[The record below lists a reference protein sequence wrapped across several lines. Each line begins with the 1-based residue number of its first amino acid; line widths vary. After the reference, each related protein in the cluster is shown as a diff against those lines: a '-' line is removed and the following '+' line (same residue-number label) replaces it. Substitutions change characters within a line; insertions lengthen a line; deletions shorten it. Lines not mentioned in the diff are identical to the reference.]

1 MKMDNVT
8 YTYPINDVPTV
19 ADVTVR
25 VSLASRVACV
35 GPNGAGKSTMIKL
48 LTGEIEPEVGD
59 VWKHPNARV
68 AYVAQHAFHHIEKH
82 LNKTANEYIRW
93 RYNGGDDKEALV
105 KDTMVLTEEEEARI
119 RKPIAIKHPE
129 FKDKNDNPIEM
140 KLVIEKLTGIRRESK
155 KVKEYEVKF
164 HGRSDDMNIFLNE
177 MFLEKNGF
185 EKLIKN
191 VDEKIAAR
199 AGLYQRPLT
208 QANVEK
214 HLEDVG
220 LDKEF
225 GTHYRMKSLSGGQ
238 KVKVVIAASMWNQPH
253 ILILDEPTNYLDRE
267 SLGALAGAIRE
278 FEGGVVMITH
288 NNQFCSA
295 LCPET
300 WVMEK
305 NMETG
310 IARLDCQGDAAWM
323 ENVMKEKVEFK
334 QVEETVDALG
344 NTVKVKAAAKKLN
357 KKEERKLAKL
367 KAARKK
373 AGIEEEDD
381 DDWGEQ

>member
-1 MKMDNVT
+1 V
-8 YTYPINDVPTV
+8 
-19 ADVTVR
+19 
-25 VSLASRVACV
+25 
-35 GPNGAGKSTMIKL
+35 
-48 LTGEIEPEVGD
+48 LTGEAEPTQGT
-59 VWKHPNARV
+59 VWKHQNMRF

-82 LNKTANEYIRW
+82 LNKTPNEYIRW

-105 KDTMVLTEEEEARI
+105 KDTMVLTEAEIKKCEE
-119 RKPIAIKHPE
+119 PLLIAHPNGNTDKAGDIIKQ
-129 FKDKNDNPIEM
+129 
-140 KLVIEKLTGIRRESK
+140 KLVVEKLSGTRREVK
-155 KVKEYEVKF
+155 KEKEYEVKW
-164 HGRSDDMNIFLNE
+164 LNKE
-177 MFLEKNGF
+177 LDWNSYVKAETLEKYGF
-185 EKLIKN
+185 EKHMKK
-191 VDEKIAAR
+191 VDESIAAS
-199 AGLYQRPLT
+199 AGMYKRPLT
-208 QANVEK
+208 QVNVEK

-225 GTHYRMKSLSGGQ
+225 GTHHRIKALSGGQ
-238 KVKVVIAASMWNQPH
+238 KVKVVLAAAMWNQPH

-278 FEGGVVMITH
+278 YEGGVVMITH

-310 IARLDCQGDAAWM
+310 IARLNCQGDAAWM

-334 QVEETVDALG
+334 MVEETIDALG
-344 NTVKVKAAAKKLN
+344 NTVKVKAPAKKLN
-357 KKEERKLAKL
+357 NREAKKAAKM

-373 AGIEEEDD
+373 RGEDVSDD
-381 DDWGEQ
+381 DGYDWNA